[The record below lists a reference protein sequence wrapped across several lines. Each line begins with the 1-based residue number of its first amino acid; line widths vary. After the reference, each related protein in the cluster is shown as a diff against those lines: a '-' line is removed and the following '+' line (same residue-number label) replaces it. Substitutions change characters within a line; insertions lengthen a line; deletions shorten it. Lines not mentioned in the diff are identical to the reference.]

1 MGASCG
7 LRRTSLAAPRFNLP
21 CLALT
26 TDDVSSNRALR
37 LSECAGACCPVQMG
51 RLPDSSLILETRRT
65 CANNL
70 AEHAGEMARIL
81 KTDSESHLQDVMLT
95 IPEFLLGAF
104 DSL

>member
-1 MGASCG
+1 VWRTPEPQNNAAFSLNDTYSDGPLTPLWEDGERASQ
-7 LRRTSLAAPRFNLP
+7 LFRHLERR
-21 CLALT
+21 
-26 TDDVSSNRALR
+26 
-37 LSECAGACCPVQMG
+37 CA
-51 RLPDSSLILETRRT
+51 RPDSSLILETRRT

-104 DSL
+104 NSL